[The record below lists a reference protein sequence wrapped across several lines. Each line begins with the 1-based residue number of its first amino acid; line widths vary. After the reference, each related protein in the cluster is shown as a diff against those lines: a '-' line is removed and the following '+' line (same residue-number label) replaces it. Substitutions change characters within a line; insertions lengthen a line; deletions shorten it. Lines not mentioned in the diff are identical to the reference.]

1 MYWEEHIE
9 TMPREVIQKIQ
20 LQRLKKLLSYVYEN
34 VPFYKKKFD
43 EAGVK
48 PEDLKTLD
56 DLRYFP
62 FTTKDDLRNAY
73 PYDMFAVPLKKI
85 VRVHASSGTTGQV
98 TVVGYTKND
107 IETWSNLMAR
117 TLVACGVTEDDIV
130 QNAYGYGL
138 FTGGL
143 GFHYGAEKIGATVI
157 PMSGGNTKRQVR
169 VMKDFGTT
177 VLTCTPS
184 YSLYLA
190 EVAEEEGIDVSELK
204 LRIGIFGA
212 EPWSEEMR
220 KEIESKLH
228 LRAHD
233 IYGLS
238 EVIGPGVSVECEER
252 NGLHIF
258 EDHFLVELIDPNTG
272 EYVEEGKVGELV
284 ITTLTKEGIPVVRYR
299 TKDLVSLNYE
309 PCPCGRHFVRMSKVL
324 GRSDDMLIIR
334 GVNVFPSQIEEIL
347 MQIEGTEPHYMII
360 VDRKDHLD
368 VLEVHVEV
376 NEKLFSDEMKRLQ
389 EVEQKIKEEIQSNLG
404 VSAVV
409 KLVEPRTLERFEG
422 KARRVIDKRKI

>member
-1 MYWEEHIE
+1 MYWEEHLE
-9 TMPREVIQKIQ
+9 TLPREAIEKIQ
-20 LQRLKKLLSYVYEN
+20 FQRLKRLLCYVYEN
-34 VPFYKKKFD
+34 VPFYRQKFD
-43 EAGVK
+43 EHGIR
-48 PEDLKTLD
+48 PENFKEIEDIKK
-56 DLRYFP
+56 FP
-62 FTTKDDLRNAY
+62 FTYKEDLRNSY
-73 PYDMFAVPLKKI
+73 PFNMFAVPLKKI
-85 VRVHASSGTTGQV
+85 VRIHASSGTTGQV

-107 IETWSNLMAR
+107 IEVWSNLMAR
-117 TLVACGVTEDDIV
+117 TLICCGVTEDDIV

-184 YSLYLA
+184 YSLYIA
-190 EVAEEEGIDVSELK
+190 EVAEEEGINIDELN
-204 LRIGIFGA
+204 LRVGIFGA

-220 KEIESKLH
+220 KEIQEKLH

-238 EVIGPGVSVECEER
+238 EVMGPGVAVECEER

-258 EDHFLVELIDPNTG
+258 EDHFFVELVNPETG
-272 EYVEEGKVGELV
+272 DYVKEGDVGELV
-284 ITTLTKEGIPVVRYR
+284 ITTLTKEGIPVIRYR
-299 TKDLVSLNYE
+299 TRDLVSLNYE

-347 MQIEGTEPHYMII
+347 MNIEGTEPHYMIV
-360 VDRKDHLD
+360 VDKKDYLD

-376 NEKLFSDEMKRLQ
+376 NEKLFSDEVKHLQ
-389 EVEQKIKEEIQSNLG
+389 ELERKIKEEIQSNLG
-404 VSAVV
+404 ITALV
-409 KLVEPRTLERFEG
+409 KLVEPKTLQRFEG
-422 KARRVIDKRKI
+422 KAKRVIDKRKI

>member
-1 MYWEEHIE
+1 
-9 TMPREVIQKIQ
+9 
-20 LQRLKKLLSYVYEN
+20 
-34 VPFYKKKFD
+34 
-43 EAGVK
+43 VK
-48 PEDLKTLD
+48 PEDLKTLE
-56 DLRYFP
+56 DLKQFP
-62 FTTKDDLRNAY
+62 FTTKDDLRSAY

-117 TLVACGVTEDDIV
+117 TLTACGVTEDDIV

-190 EVAEEEGIDVSELK
+190 EVAEEEGIDISSLK
-204 LRIGIFGA
+204 LRVGIFGA

-220 KEIESKLH
+220 KEIELKLN

-252 NGLHIF
+252 NGMHIF

-299 TKDLVSLNYE
+299 TKDLVSLSYE

-347 MQIEGTEPHYMII
+347 IQIEGTEPHYMII

-368 VLEVHVEV
+368 IFEVHVEV

-389 EVEQKIKEEIQSNLG
+389 EIEQKIKEEIQSNLG

-422 KARRVIDKRKI
+422 KAKRVIDRRKI

>member
-1 MYWEEHIE
+1 MYWEEHLE
-9 TMPREVIQKIQ
+9 TLPREAIEKIQ
-20 LQRLKKLLSYVYEN
+20 FQRLKRLLCYVYEN
-34 VPFYKKKFD
+34 VPFYRQKFD
-43 EAGVK
+43 EYGIK
-48 PEDLKTLD
+48 PEEFKEIEDIKK
-56 DLRYFP
+56 FP
-62 FTTKDDLRNAY
+62 FTHKDDLRNSY
-73 PYDMFAVPLKKI
+73 PYNMFAVPLKKI
-85 VRVHASSGTTGQV
+85 VRIHASSGTTGQV

-107 IETWSNLMAR
+107 IEVWSNLMAR
-117 TLVACGVTEDDIV
+117 TLVSCGVTEDDIV

-169 VMKDFGTT
+169 VMKDFKTT

-190 EVAEEEGIDVSELK
+190 EVAEEEGIDVEELN
-204 LRIGIFGA
+204 LRVGIFGA

-220 KEIESKLH
+220 KEIEEKLH

-238 EVIGPGVSVECEER
+238 EVMGPGVAVECEER

-258 EDHFLVELIDPNTG
+258 EDHFFVELINPQTG
-272 EYVEEGKVGELV
+272 EYVKEGEVGELV
-284 ITTLTKEGIPVVRYR
+284 ITTLTKEGIPVIRYR

-347 MQIEGTEPHYMII
+347 MNIEGTEPHYMIV
-360 VDRKDHLD
+360 VDRKDYLD

-376 NEKLFSDEMKRLQ
+376 NEKLFSDEMKKLQ
-389 EVEQKIKEEIQSNLG
+389 ELERKIKEEIQSNLG
-404 VSAVV
+404 ISASV
-409 KLVEPRTLERFEG
+409 KLVEPKTLERFEG
-422 KARRVIDKRKI
+422 KAKRVIDKRKI

>member
-1 MYWEEHIE
+1 MYWEEYVE
-9 TMPREVIQKIQ
+9 TLPREAIQKIQ
-20 LQRLKKLLSYVYEN
+20 TQRLKKVLNYVYEN
-34 VPFYKKKFD
+34 VKFYRKKFD
-43 EAGVK
+43 ETGVH
-48 PEDLKTLD
+48 PSAFRTLEDIKK
-56 DLRYFP
+56 FP
-62 FTTKDDLRNAY
+62 FTTKDDLRQAY

-85 VRVHASSGTTGQV
+85 VRIHASSGTTGQV

-107 IETWSNLMAR
+107 IEVWSNLMAR
-117 TLVACGVTEDDIV
+117 TLAACGVTEDDVV

-184 YSLYLA
+184 YSLYIA
-190 EVAEEEGIDVSELK
+190 EVAEEEGIDIKELK

-212 EPWSEEMR
+212 EPWSEQMR
-220 KEIESKLH
+220 QEIESKLG

-258 EDHFLVELIDPNTG
+258 EDHFFVELINPETG
-272 EYVEEGKVGELV
+272 EYVSEGEVGELV
-284 ITTLTKEGIPVVRYR
+284 ITTLTKEGIPVIRYR
-299 TKDLVSLNYE
+299 TKDLITLNYE

-347 MQIEGTEPHYMII
+347 MQIEGTEPHYVII
-360 VDRKDHLD
+360 IDREEHLD
-368 VLEVHVEV
+368 IVEIQVEV
-376 NEKLFSDEMKRLQ
+376 NEKIFSDEIKRLS
-389 EVEQKIKEEIQSNLG
+389 EIERKIKEEIQSNLG
-404 VSAVV
+404 ISVRV
-409 KLVEPRTLERFEG
+409 KLVEPRSLERFEG
-422 KARRVIDKRKI
+422 KARRVIDRRKI

>member
-20 LQRLKKLLSYVYEN
+20 LQRLKKLLFYVYEN
-34 VPFYKKKFD
+34 VPFYKRKFD

-56 DLRYFP
+56 DLKQFP
-62 FTTKDDLRNAY
+62 FTTKDDLRSAY

-117 TLVACGVTEDDIV
+117 TLTACGVTEDDIV

-190 EVAEEEGIDVSELK
+190 EVAEEEGIDISSLK
-204 LRIGIFGA
+204 LRVGIFGA

-220 KEIESKLH
+220 KEIELKLN

-252 NGLHIF
+252 NGMHIF

-299 TKDLVSLNYE
+299 TKDLVSLSYE

-347 MQIEGTEPHYMII
+347 IQIEGTEPHYMII

-368 VLEVHVEV
+368 IFEVHVEV

-389 EVEQKIKEEIQSNLG
+389 EIEQKIKEEIQSNLG

-422 KARRVIDKRKI
+422 KAKRVIDRRKI

>member
-1 MYWEEHIE
+1 MFWEEHIE
-9 TMPREVIQKIQ
+9 TLPREAIEKIQ
-20 LQRLKKLLSYVYEN
+20 FYRLKKLLKYVYEK
-34 VPFYKKKFD
+34 VPFYREKF
-43 EAGVK
+43 ETAGVK
-48 PEDLKTLD
+48 PEDFQNLKD
-56 DLRYFP
+56 IQKFP
-62 FTTKDDLRNAY
+62 FTTKDDLRAAY
-73 PYDMFAVPLKKI
+73 PYRMFAVPLKKI

-107 IETWSNLMAR
+107 IEVWSNLMAR
-117 TLVACGVTEDDIV
+117 TLAACGVTEDDVV

-169 VMKDFGTT
+169 VMQDFGTT

-184 YSLYLA
+184 YALYLA
-190 EVAEEEGIDVSELK
+190 EVAKEERIDPSSLK
-204 LRIGIFGA
+204 LRVGIFGA

-220 KEIESKLH
+220 REIEARLN

-238 EVIGPGVSVECEER
+238 EVMGPGVAVECEER

-258 EDHFLVELIDPNTG
+258 EDHFFVELINPETG
-272 EYVEEGKVGELV
+272 EYAAEGEVGELV
-284 ITTLTKEGIPVVRYR
+284 LTTLTKEGIPVVRYR

-334 GVNVFPSQIEEIL
+334 GVNIFPSQIEEIL
-347 MQIEGTEPHYMII
+347 MQIEGTEPHYQII
-360 VDRKDHLD
+360 VDRKNFLD
-368 VLEVHVEV
+368 VLEIQVEV
-376 NEKLFSDEMKRLQ
+376 NEKIFSDEMKKLNEIESR
-389 EVEQKIKEEIQSNLG
+389 IKEEIQFNLG
-404 VSAVV
+404 ITPVV
-409 KLVEPRTLERFEG
+409 KLVEPHTLQRFEG
-422 KARRVIDKRKI
+422 KAKRVIDKRKL

>member
-9 TMPREVIQKIQ
+9 TLPREAIEKIQ
-20 LQRLKKLLSYVYEN
+20 LQRLRKLLNYVYES
-34 VPFYKKKFD
+34 VPFYRKKFD
-43 EAGVK
+43 EAGVSPADFQK
-48 PEDLKTLD
+48 LEDIKN
-56 DLRYFP
+56 FP

-73 PYDMFAVPLKKI
+73 PYEMFAVPLKKI
-85 VRVHASSGTTGQV
+85 VRIHASSGTTGQV

-117 TLVACGVTEDDIV
+117 TLCACGVTDDDIV

-190 EVAEEEGIDVSELK
+190 EVAEEEGIKPEELN
-204 LRIGIFGA
+204 LRVGIFGA

-220 KEIESKLH
+220 KEIEEKLR

-238 EVIGPGVSVECEER
+238 EVMGPGVAVECEER
-252 NGLHIF
+252 NGMHIF
-258 EDHFLVELIDPNTG
+258 EDHFFVELINPQTG
-272 EYVEEGKVGELV
+272 EYVKEGEVGELV
-284 ITTLTKEGIPVVRYR
+284 LTTLTKEGIPVVRYR

-347 MQIEGTEPHYMII
+347 MQIEGTEPHYLIV
-360 VDRKDHLD
+360 VDRKDYLD

-376 NEKLFSDEMKRLQ
+376 NEKLFSDEMKKLHELEKR
-389 EVEQKIKEEIQSNLG
+389 IKEEIQSNLG
-404 VSAVV
+404 ISAEV
-409 KLVEPRTLERFEG
+409 KLVEPKSLQRFEG
-422 KARRVIDKRKI
+422 KARRVIDRRKI

>member
-1 MYWEEHIE
+1 
-9 TMPREVIQKIQ
+9 
-20 LQRLKKLLSYVYEN
+20 
-34 VPFYKKKFD
+34 
-43 EAGVK
+43 
-48 PEDLKTLD
+48 
-56 DLRYFP
+56 
-62 FTTKDDLRNAY
+62 
-73 PYDMFAVPLKKI
+73 
-85 VRVHASSGTTGQV
+85 VHASSGTTGQV

-117 TLVACGVTEDDIV
+117 TLTACGVTEDDIV

-184 YSLYLA
+184 YSIYLA
-190 EVAEEEGIDVSELK
+190 EVAEEEGIDISSLK
-204 LRIGIFGA
+204 LRVGIFGA

-220 KEIESKLH
+220 KEIELKLN

-252 NGLHIF
+252 NGMHIF

-299 TKDLVSLNYE
+299 TKDLVSLSYE

-347 MQIEGTEPHYMII
+347 IQIEGTEPHYMII

-368 VLEVHVEV
+368 IFEVHVEV

-389 EVEQKIKEEIQSNLG
+389 EIEQKIKEEIQSNLG

-422 KARRVIDKRKI
+422 KAKRVIDRRKI

>member
-1 MYWEEHIE
+1 MYWEEYVE
-9 TMPREVIQKIQ
+9 TLPREAIQKIQ
-20 LQRLKKLLSYVYEN
+20 TQRLKKVLNYVYEN
-34 VPFYKKKFD
+34 VKFYRKKFD
-43 EAGVK
+43 EAGIH
-48 PEDLKTLD
+48 PSTFRTLEDIKK
-56 DLRYFP
+56 FP
-62 FTTKDDLRNAY
+62 FTTKDDLRQAY
-73 PYDMFAVPLKKI
+73 PYDMFAVPLKEI
-85 VRVHASSGTTGQV
+85 VRIHASSGTTGQV

-107 IETWSNLMAR
+107 IEVWSNLMAR
-117 TLVACGVTEDDIV
+117 TLAACGVTEDDVV

-169 VMKDFGTT
+169 VMKDFRTT

-184 YSLYLA
+184 YSLYIA
-190 EVAEEEGIDVSELK
+190 EVAEEEGIDIKDLK

-212 EPWSEEMR
+212 EPWSEQMR
-220 KEIESKLH
+220 QEIESKLG

-258 EDHFLVELIDPNTG
+258 EDHFFVELINPETG
-272 EYVEEGKVGELV
+272 EYVSEGEVGELV
-284 ITTLTKEGIPVVRYR
+284 ITTLTKEGIPVIRYR
-299 TKDLVSLNYE
+299 TKDLITLNYE

-347 MQIEGTEPHYMII
+347 MQIEGTEPHYVII
-360 VDRKDHLD
+360 IDREEHLD
-368 VLEVHVEV
+368 IVEIQVEV
-376 NEKLFSDEMKRLQ
+376 NEKIFSDEIKRLS
-389 EVEQKIKEEIQSNLG
+389 EIERKIKEEIQSNLG
-404 VSAVV
+404 ISVRV
-409 KLVEPRTLERFEG
+409 KLVEPRSLERFEG
-422 KARRVIDKRKI
+422 KARRVIDRRKI